1 MHYSRSS
8 QANTDKNREKNY
20 IYVIELQITIHII
33 HNFMQLL
40 YIHMHIPAD
49 LYVYN
54 TQIYTYTQSVM
65 PISVFKQNSYWGI
78 SSLHH
83 PSVYQLAR
91 H

>member
-1 MHYSRSS
+1 
-8 QANTDKNREKNY
+8 
-20 IYVIELQITIHII
+20 
-33 HNFMQLL
+33 MQLL